1 MTGALTDLT
10 GGRRQLTLMPVEQ
23 QAALDPYIAQYI
35 GYRKSGL
42 SLNHIVG
49 CPLDCGYCVRHFWGN
64 FDDKTPHLLV
74 TTEKAIQDL
83 IDHPHF
89 RPHVTPLQLFNKA
102 TDPMLPGVKPH
113 LMQVLRALDA
123 RGFANHVLVITRFKV
138 TAADMVA
145 LEELQ
150 HLKVTLLFT
159 YSGIQDDRVEPIT
172 KSAITINS
180 IYTAM
185 SHKKRTGVVLY
196 WRPIVPGWNTDPATI
211 AHVLEVAGD
220 VDAAVFTGYYHK
232 EENAAYLR
240 ALGVEVPYADDYARR
255 KTLPAEVDALVVG
268 AWRDSG
274 ITTPL
279 FRKTSCGVAF
289 VHGVADYNGHWGV
302 REICDI
308 CPEAQKALCIADY
321 RDPDPD
327 EVSSTLAMFDFEA
340 PFLIEPGYVW
350 TRGLNEQQRYALQHA
365 LRHQFWDSQQPH
377 FPGAHGRQLLGH
389 DVDPAVAAQFDK
401 VRAELIAAVQYGDDD

>member
-1 MTGALTDLT
+1 MNRPLTDLT
-10 GGRRQLTLMPVEQ
+10 GGRRQLTLMPAEQ

-123 RGFANHVLVITRFKV
+123 RGFTNHVLIITRFKV
-138 TAADMVA
+138 TAADMAA

-185 SHKKRTGVVLY
+185 AHKKRTGVVLY

-232 EENAAYLR
+232 EENAQYLR
-240 ALGVEVPYADDYARR
+240 ALGVPVPYENDFARR
-255 KTLPAEVDALVVG
+255 KTLPAEIDALVVN

-289 VHGVADYNGHWGV
+289 VHGTADYNGHWGV
-302 REICDI
+302 RELCDI
-308 CPEAQKALCIADY
+308 CPEAQKQRCRDDY
-321 RDPDPD
+321 SEPTQDDVRG
-327 EVSSTLAMFDFEA
+327 AMQMFDFDA
-340 PFLIEPGYVW
+340 PFLIEPGHVW
-350 TRGLNEQQRYALQHA
+350 THGLNEQQRYALQHS
-365 LRHQFWDSQQPH
+365 LHHQFWDSKQPH

-389 DVDPAVAAQFDK
+389 DVDPAVAENFDK
-401 VRAELIAAVQYGDDD
+401 VRAELVAAVQYGDDD